1 MNTQPSSNNKE
12 GGQQVPTLQ
21 QSSSPSTIQFAAL
34 QIFLQH
40 WLTNADSMRSTVT
53 DLAERLKQVHEQI
66 DALPDH
72 HKPTIGERGTH
83 DIDLDLVAR
92 IRQEVEDMD
101 IVPEAYPQL
110 VSVAVSAI
118 PAMILLYT

>member
-1 MNTQPSSNNKE
+1 MQP
-12 GGQQVPTLQ
+12 
-21 QSSSPSTIQFAAL
+21 I
-34 QIFLQH
+34 IID
-40 WLTNADSMRSTVT
+40 LT
-53 DLAERLKQVHEQI
+53 ERLKQVNEQI
-66 DALPDH
+66 HALPDH
-72 HKPTIGERGTH
+72 HKPTIGGGERGTH

-118 PAMILLYT
+118 PAMIWLYF